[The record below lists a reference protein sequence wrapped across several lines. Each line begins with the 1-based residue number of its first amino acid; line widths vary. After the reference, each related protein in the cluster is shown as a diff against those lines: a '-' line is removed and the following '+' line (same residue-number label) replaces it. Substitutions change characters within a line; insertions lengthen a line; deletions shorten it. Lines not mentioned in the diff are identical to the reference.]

1 MAEQDPSAPA
11 LFDMSALTP
20 AAPRSFMDLEDPNY
34 AYMFGF
40 LQADGHMAA
49 GTRLRGSL
57 TVELNARDIQILREF
72 QDLTPYNTS
81 ITERTRSTNFSE
93 SHHSATWTL
102 CALEARTTLN
112 QLGLPYGKKSKK
124 ITPPRV
130 PFSRRDYLRGVID
143 ADGSVGFT
151 GQGLPFV
158 SLTTSST
165 AVGAY
170 LCHYAKKVTGAE
182 RRIKRNTRDGVYN
195 ILYTKEA
202 AIRLAEHLY
211 FPGCLAL
218 ERKRSAA
225 AALASWVRP
234 PGMKV
239 RPPRKPWTAEAD
251 RILLTAPTLSQAAA
265 ELGRSQSSCKVRR
278 WRLVNGTGPSTTPY
292 GL

>member
-1 MAEQDPSAPA
+1 MAEQDPSA
-11 LFDMSALTP
+11 
-20 AAPRSFMDLEDPNY
+20 RVRFMDLEDPRY

-49 GTRLRGSL
+49 GTRLKGTL
-57 TVELNARDIQILREF
+57 TVEINARDIQILREF
-72 QDLTPYNTS
+72 QALTPYNTS
-81 ITERTRSTNFSE
+81 VTERTRSTNFSE

-130 PFSRRDYLRGVID
+130 SFSRRDYVRGVID

-170 LCHYAKKVTGAE
+170 LCHYAKKITGAE

-202 AIRLAEHLY
+202 AIQLAEHLY

-225 AALASWVRP
+225 ASLASWVRP
-234 PGMKV
+234 AGMKV

-251 RILLTAPTLSQAAA
+251 RILLAAPTLAQAAA
-265 ELGRSQSSCKVRR
+265 ELGRSQSSCQVRR
-278 WRLVNGTGPSTTPY
+278 WRLVNGIEPSPPPH